1 MQAQSKSFVITLLG
15 AVCIHVAGFALAW
28 KLNDDEKIAHP
39 SLASSRVVLLN
50 KPAPTKPTT
59 EETTQ
64 LEPFA
69 PTHVAQ
75 FEPDSAAEVIPIPP
89 PKQVEAI
96 KKVVAKKVSHI
107 ADIKT
112 PSKPTKKIS
121 AAVPSKPPKKVSIKK
136 LPKQER
142 PQQKIN
148 PLIQPKN
155 NAKEP
160 STPYILASTFP
171 TANTKKNTPST
182 AKATITSAAN
192 NTALAEKDYYSELGA
207 WLAKHKK
214 YPRRARLR
222 KQEGTAVLYFVVD
235 RDGRVL
241 EYLVEESSGHRL
253 LDKEV
258 AAMLKRA
265 EPLPKIPDIMHQA
278 KLEITVPVE
287 FFLR

>member
-1 MQAQSKSFVITLLG
+1 MQSKSFVITLLG

-28 KLNDDEKIAHP
+28 KLDNDEKIVNP
-39 SLASSRVVLLN
+39 SLTSSRIVLLN
-50 KPAPTKPTT
+50 KPAPTKPAI
-59 EETTQ
+59 EETTPF
-64 LEPFA
+64 EPFT

-75 FEPDSAAEVIPIPP
+75 FEPDSVAEVIPIPP
-89 PKQVEAI
+89 PKPIEAI
-96 KKVVAKKVSHI
+96 KRVIAKKVSHT
-107 ADIKT
+107 AA
-112 PSKPTKKIS
+112 KKIS
-121 AAVPSKPPKKVSIKK
+121 AAVPSKPTQKISAKK
-136 LPKQER
+136 LSKKER

-155 NAKEP
+155 NAEKS

-171 TANTKKNTPST
+171 TANTKKSRLSA
-182 AKATITSAAN
+182 AKTTITSAAN

>member
-28 KLNDDEKIAHP
+28 KLDDDEKIVNP

-59 EETTQ
+59 EATTSF
-64 LEPFA
+64 ESFT

-75 FEPDSAAEVIPIPP
+75 FEPDSVAEVIPIPP
-89 PKQVEAI
+89 PKPVEAI
-96 KKVVAKKVSHI
+96 KRIIAKKVSHTT
-107 ADIKT
+107 AIKT
-112 PSKPTKKIS
+112 PPKPAKKIS
-121 AAVPSKPPKKVSIKK
+121 AAVPSKPTKKVSAKK
-136 LPKQER
+136 LPKKER

-148 PLIQPKN
+148 PLIQPKS
-155 NAKEP
+155 NAEES
-160 STPYILASTFP
+160 STPYILASTFS
-171 TANTKKNTPST
+171 TANTKKSTPST
-182 AKATITSAAN
+182 AKTAITNAAN
-192 NTALAEKDYYSELGA
+192 NTALAEKDYYSELGT

-258 AAMLKRA
+258 TAMLKRA